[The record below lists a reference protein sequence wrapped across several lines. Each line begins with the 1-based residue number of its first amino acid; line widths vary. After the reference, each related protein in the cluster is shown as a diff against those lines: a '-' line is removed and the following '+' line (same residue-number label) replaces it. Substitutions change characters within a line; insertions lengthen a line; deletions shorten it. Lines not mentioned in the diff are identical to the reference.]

1 MAEEEETSNHFD
13 LFEKDIGE
21 ISINKIEEE
30 EISCNFD
37 IFSDS
42 DSEKN
47 NDDDELNIELK
58 PNNNNQN
65 KKKQKK
71 KKTEKPKEPEEKDYQ
86 GDSEEYTEKEKKRM
100 NLERQLSLKELE
112 IIEKENK
119 LMEKTVDRED
129 LMKCLP
135 SFSFTLSQRKSLPKY
150 LVTSMKNKRPN
161 YLILLRESDYK
172 KRWYLCNKTV
182 KELIKD
188 YEEDFDGYL
197 HLINVKSIEDDDI
210 SENYPIQ
217 GIVSSHVVYIM
228 LPKERIYV
236 TPDIFP
242 YKYLES
248 QHEELKHIFALL
260 GAKSI
265 KWNIV
270 DYKEEVKKID
280 GKIEVNIAGE
290 GAGIGFENS
299 NSQADLFKNSGERT
313 FPDNKIEPDVDKIL
327 KDSSIY
333 YLMMEDS
340 WKEMIKRRIES
351 NIQYDKFSYIYQS
364 KINVKKGFDTKL
376 KDFDIQF
383 NYQNN
388 MMKKCEIFYEVE
400 YYN

>member
-1 MAEEEETSNHFD
+1 MCEEEETSNHFD
-13 LFEKDIGE
+13 LFEKDNNE

-30 EISCNFD
+30 EISCDFNLFG
-37 IFSDS
+37 DS
-42 DSEKN
+42 D
-47 NDDDELNIELK
+47 DDNELNIELK
-58 PNNNNQN
+58 TN
-65 KKKQKK
+65 KNDDEKKQKK
-71 KKTEKPKEPEEKDYQ
+71 KEKLKELEEKDYQ
-86 GDSEEYTEKEKKRM
+86 GASEEYSEKEKKRM

-135 SFSFTLSQRKSLPKY
+135 SFSFTLSQRRSVPKY
-150 LVTSMKNKRPN
+150 HVSSMKNKRPN

-172 KRWYLCNKTV
+172 KRWYLCNKTI

-197 HLINVKSIEDDDI
+197 HLINVKSIEDDEV

-217 GIVSSHVVYIM
+217 GIVSSHIVYIM

-290 GAGIGFENS
+290 GAGLGFENS

-313 FPDNKIEPDVDKIL
+313 FPDNKIEPDVNKIL
-327 KDSSIY
+327 NDSSIY

>member
-1 MAEEEETSNHFD
+1 
-13 LFEKDIGE
+13 
-21 ISINKIEEE
+21 
-30 EISCNFD
+30 
-37 IFSDS
+37 
-42 DSEKN
+42 
-47 NDDDELNIELK
+47 
-58 PNNNNQN
+58 
-65 KKKQKK
+65 
-71 KKTEKPKEPEEKDYQ
+71 
-86 GDSEEYTEKEKKRM
+86 
-100 NLERQLSLKELE
+100 
-112 IIEKENK
+112 
-119 LMEKTVDRED
+119 
-129 LMKCLP
+129 
-135 SFSFTLSQRKSLPKY
+135 
-150 LVTSMKNKRPN
+150 MKNKRPN

-172 KRWYLCNKTV
+172 KRWYLCNKSV

-270 DYKEEVKKID
+270 DYKEEVKKLD

-290 GAGIGFENS
+290 GAGLGFENI

-313 FPDNKIEPDVDKIL
+313 FPDNKIEPDVDRIL